1 MKLTDHTI
9 TSLLAAFRSPEPT
22 PGGGSA
28 AALAGAMGASLLAM
42 VAGLPKSRA
51 ATAEDAA
58 RLAAAG
64 ERCAAIAGQLAT
76 LVDRDSEAYGLVMAA
91 YRKPKATEDEKAARS
106 AAIQDAMRAATAAPL
121 DVMRACAA
129 AVEQGVVIAAMG
141 NPSASSDAGVGF
153 ELLGAG
159 LRGAKLNVEVNLGSI
174 KDSEYVRRTQAQIEE
189 LARALAH
196 ETAAARQG

>member
-1 MKLTDHTI
+1 MHFADLTI
-9 TSLLAAFRSPEPT
+9 ARWLEALRSPEPT

-42 VAGLPKSRA
+42 VAGLPKSRG

-64 ERCAAIAGQLAT
+64 TRCAALAEELKT
-76 LVDRDSEAYGLVMAA
+76 LVDRDSAAYAQVMAA
-91 YRKPKATEDEKAARS
+91 YRRPKSTDDEKASRS
-106 AAIQDAMRAATAAPL
+106 VAIQEAMRAATAAPL

-129 AVEQGVVIAAMG
+129 AAEQGVVVAAMG
-141 NPSASSDAGVGF
+141 NPSASSDTAVGF

-159 LRGAKLNVEVNLGSI
+159 LRGARLNVAINLGSI
-174 KDSEYVRRTQAQIEE
+174 TDADYVSRIQAEAE
-189 LARALAH
+189 AFERALTREH
-196 ETAAARQG
+196 AAALRV

>member
-9 TSLLAAFRSPEPT
+9 TGLLAAFRSPEPT

-42 VAGLPKSRA
+42 VAGLPKSRT

-64 ERCAAIAGQLAT
+64 ERCAAIAGELAT

-91 YRKPKATEDEKAARS
+91 YRKPKTTEEEKAARS

-121 DVMRACAA
+121 DVMRACASGA
-129 AVEQGVVIAAMG
+129 EQGVVVAAMG

-159 LRGAKLNVEVNLGSI
+159 LRGAKRNVEVNLASI
-174 KDSEYVRRTQAQIEE
+174 KDADYVEKTRREVAE
-189 LARALAH
+189 LERALAH
-196 ETAAARQG
+196 ETAAATQR